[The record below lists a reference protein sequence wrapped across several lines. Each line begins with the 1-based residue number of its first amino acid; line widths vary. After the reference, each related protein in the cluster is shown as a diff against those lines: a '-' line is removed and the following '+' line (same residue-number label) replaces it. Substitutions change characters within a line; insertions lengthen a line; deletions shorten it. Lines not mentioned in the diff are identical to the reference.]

1 MVAIQNA
8 QIGPW
13 FRRHPS
19 LAIWAAS
26 VLFGAVFA
34 LQWATADVNDAV
46 TVLFVFPIALV
57 ALAFGVHAGVGS
69 AFIGVALMAIWVL
82 LSDVHMPALGWAARI
97 LPMLL
102 LGLLIGHAS
111 DVQRR
116 AEILETDLA
125 VVKERQRDAAEIND
139 TLVQS
144 LVVAKWK
151 LEAGNVEEGIEMLE
165 NTIHDAE
172 SLVASLLGGLRLSS
186 PDRMQAKPTEAA
198 HQSD

>member
-19 LAIWAAS
+19 MAIWATTA
-26 VLFGAVFA
+26 LFCAVFA

-57 ALAFGVHAGVGS
+57 ALAFGVQAGVGS
-69 AFIGVALMAIWVL
+69 AFIGVALMAIWVW

-102 LGLLIGHAS
+102 LGFLIGHAS
-111 DVQRR
+111 DMQRR

-125 VVKERQRDAAEIND
+125 VSRERQRDAAEIND

-151 LEAGNVEEGIEMLE
+151 LEAGDVDAGIEMIE
-165 NTIHDAE
+165 TTIHDAE
-172 SLVASLLGGLRLSS
+172 ALVASLLGGLRLSS
-186 PDRMQAKPTEAA
+186 HDRMQTKPQEVVR
-198 HQSD
+198 HGD